1 LARAASGAVRLD
13 EANRLEHA
21 AFTDAFGAIFEHSP
35 WVAERAWAARPFDSL
50 ESLHAAMCAQ
60 VAASDEATRL
70 ALLRAHPRL
79 ADKAALRAGLSA
91 DSQDE
96 QRSAGLDQCSPEEL
110 AQLGRL
116 NDAYDAR
123 FGFPFIIAV
132 RGLGRREIIAALE
145 QRLGRSREEEF
156 AEALRQ
162 VEAIAKLRLSAL
174 FAH

>member
-1 LARAASGAVRLD
+1 MTLD
-13 EANRLEHA
+13 ELNRMDRA
-21 AFTDAFGAIFEHSP
+21 AFTQALGAVFEHSP
-35 WVAERAWAARPFDSL
+35 WVAERAWDARPFGDV
-50 ESLHAAMCAQ
+50 EALHAAMCAQ
-60 VAASDEATRL
+60 VAASDAATRL

-110 AQLGRL
+110 AQLGQL
-116 NDAYDAR
+116 NDAYDER
-123 FGFPFIIAV
+123 FGIPFIIAV

-145 QRLGRSREEEF
+145 RRLGRSREEEF

-174 FAH
+174 LAH